1 VAGQSKD
8 KEKKPKDD
16 STAQML
22 RRLAEEIAALR
33 ADVEA
38 VKSSPQGNTVPPAV
52 TVATRAPIAVPA
64 KVPSSGGIA
73 GLFAAL
79 DGEEQAPLPNVEDS
93 QVAKLG
99 YALSSA
105 PKVALLRLLFEGG
118 EQSAAQLGEK
128 AGLTTGSLYH
138 HLRELIYANV
148 ITQESRNRYRLTT
161 LGRRAMRLL
170 SALASTEK

>member
-1 VAGQSKD
+1 MAGQGKD
-8 KEKKPKDD
+8 KEKKAKDD
-16 STAQML
+16 PTVLLL
-22 RRLAEEIAALR
+22 RRLTEEVAALR
-33 ADVEA
+33 ADVET
-38 VKSSPQGNTVPPAV
+38 VKSARQAV
-52 TVATRAPIAVPA
+52 APVVEVSAPTTPSAVNG
-64 KVPSSGGIA
+64 SGGIA
-73 GLFAAL
+73 ALFAAL
-79 DGEEQAPLPNVEDS
+79 DSEGKVTPPGVEDS

-138 HLRELIYANV
+138 HLRELIYAAV

-161 LGRRAMRLL
+161 LGRRATRLL
-170 SALASTEK
+170 STLAATGQ